1 MADTTAQD
9 VSESTLESSI
19 NSNFNKLRID
29 GDEVQQNKLTHS
41 PMSRVPSASNMSPI
55 VHQAGYIP
63 SAVYPMQLGAEQATY
78 SALQHQYPGYYYA
91 MQPHSFYEGPNQIG
105 DQHGSFYHAFRA
117 NSAITSLM
125 SLYQHNLQSSQ
136 QHVQPVYFA
145 PGNPGPFIQ
154 FGNKISGPQNCN
166 LFIFHLPNECT
177 NQHLFDMFRPYG
189 KIISVRIMID
199 NATGRSR
206 GFGFVSFEKESSA
219 SLAIKQMNGMSL
231 GGKVLK
237 VQLKSRKQNR
247 KNGRTKLKKKRQR
260 DKKSTKK
267 SESGANKCVAKKISS
282 ENESSREIEDEV
294 TPVKGAGLDS
304 KDLQLEGTTV

>member
-1 MADTTAQD
+1 MADIRGKETGEG
-9 VSESTLESSI
+9 VSESTFESSI
-19 NSNFNKLRID
+19 NSDFNELRIN
-29 GDEVQQNKLTHS
+29 GDEVQQTKISYS
-41 PMSRVPSASNMSPI
+41 PMSGMPNISNMSPV
-55 VHQAGYIP
+55 VHQAGYAP
-63 SAVYPMQLGAEQATY
+63 TAVYPMQLGAEHATY

-91 MQPHSFYEGPNQIG
+91 MQPHSIYEGQNPIEN
-105 DQHGSFYHAFRA
+105 QHGSFYHAFRA
-117 NSAITSLM
+117 NLAITSLM

-136 QHVQPVYFA
+136 QRVQPTYLA

-154 FGNKISGPQNCN
+154 FGKKISGPPNCN

-237 VQLKSRKQNR
+237 VQLKSQNQKR
-247 KNGRTKLKKKRQR
+247 KNGRTKSKKKRQR

-267 SESGANKCVAKKISS
+267 SESVANKCVSKKI
-282 ENESSREIEDEV
+282 SREIEDEV
-294 TPVKGAGLDS
+294 TPVKGARLGS
-304 KDLQLEGTTV
+304 KAVQLEDTKV